1 MVIEQQGEEVDA
13 FKVNQWD
20 KRETVALFLLAKR
33 GAQLSIEAGCHGLLP
48 NGFLESSSDVKE
60 PKRP

>member
-20 KRETVALFLLAKR
+20 KREIVAHFFFSQR
-33 GAQLSIEAGCHGLLP
+33 GAPISRLKLGDMVYCP
-48 NGFLESSSDVKE
+48 TDF
-60 PKRP
+60 